1 MDGRPL
7 RARVPRMV
15 RVGRGAILADR
26 GAPGIVGVKPVVAL
40 HAQAAERTQLERGEV
55 ATMRRV
61 VVSDGRW
68 SDATGFQAQPTQRLD
83 T

>member
-1 MDGRPL
+1 MTFG
-7 RARVPRMV
+7 
-15 RVGRGAILADR
+15 
-26 GAPGIVGVKPVVAL
+26 
-40 HAQAAERTQLERGEV
+40 AQASELAEPERV
-55 ATMRRV
+55 VVPSMRRV

>member
-1 MDGRPL
+1 
-7 RARVPRMV
+7 MV

-55 ATMRRV
+55 ASVRWV
-61 VVSDGRW
+61 VVGDSRW
-68 SDATGFQAQPTQRLD
+68 RDATSFQAESA
-83 T
+83 